1 MNPRIFADAAELGQ
15 EAAELTAKACAEAIA
30 ARGSFHLVLAGGNTP
45 RVCYEHLSGMP
56 LDWSRVHIWFGD
68 ERCVPVGHEDRN
80 DRMADEV
87 LLSHVTI
94 TPSHIHRMPA
104 ELGPEEGAAR
114 YAAELAAAPVM
125 DMMRF
130 DMIHLGMGEDG
141 HTASLFPGH
150 ATLSDARL
158 AVPVFNSPK
167 PPPERVSMGLSVLN
181 TARQKL
187 ILAAGA
193 GKREALAR
201 IEGGEKLPVAMIED
215 ALWLL
220 DRAAAGAVEDS

>member
-1 MNPRIFADAAELGQ
+1 MNRHIFADAAELGRA
-15 EAAELTAKACAEAIA
+15 AAELTAEACAEAIA
-30 ARGSFHLVLAGGNTP
+30 ARGAFHLVLAGGNTP
-45 RVCYEHLSGMP
+45 RYCYEVLREMP

-68 ERCVPVGHEDRN
+68 ERCVPAGHEDRN
-80 DRMADEV
+80 DRMADDA
-87 LLSHVTI
+87 LLSHVPI
-94 TPSHIHRMPA
+94 PASHVHRMAA
-104 ELGPEEGAAR
+104 ELGPDEGAR
-114 YAAELAAAPVM
+114 LYAEELALVPAM
-125 DMMRF
+125 DMLRF

-158 AVPVFNSPK
+158 ALPVLDSPK
-167 PPPERVSMGLSVLN
+167 PPPERVSMGLSVFN
-181 TARQKL
+181 AARRKL

-201 IEGGEKLPVAMIED
+201 IEAGEALPVAMIND

-220 DRAAAGAVEDS
+220 DRAAADA